1 MMFTYEEINLMCIY
15 DTSSRKKLI
24 AELTKMRKYL
34 EPDEADISELTDS
47 AIRKLERIS
56 DDEFA
61 ELELVPDF
69 VEDDMDW
76 I

>member
-1 MMFTYEEINLMCIY
+1 MFTYEEINLMCIY

-34 EPDEADISELTDS
+34 EPDEAGISELTDS
-47 AIRKLERIS
+47 AIRKLEKIS

-61 ELELVPDF
+61 KLELVPDF
-69 VEDDMDW
+69 VEGEDAD
-76 I
+76 

>member
-15 DTSSRKKLI
+15 DTSSRKGLI
-24 AELTKMRKYL
+24 SELTKMRKYL

>member
-34 EPDEADISELTDS
+34 EPDEAEILELTDS
-47 AIRKLERIS
+47 AIRKLEKIS
-56 DDEFA
+56 DEGFA

-69 VEDDMDW
+69 VEGEDAD
-76 I
+76 

>member
-1 MMFTYEEINLMCIY
+1 MFTYEEINLMCIY

-34 EPDEADISELTDS
+34 EPDEAGILELTDS
-47 AIRKLERIS
+47 AIRKLEKIS
-56 DDEFA
+56 DDKFA

-69 VEDDMDW
+69 VEDE
-76 I
+76 

>member
-34 EPDEADISELTDS
+34 EPDEAGILELTDS
-47 AIRKLERIS
+47 AICKLEKIS
-56 DDEFA
+56 DEEFA
-61 ELELVPDF
+61 EMELVPDF
-69 VEDDMDW
+69 VEGKDAD
-76 I
+76 

>member
-15 DTSSRKKLI
+15 DTSSRKGLI

-34 EPDEADISELTDS
+34 EPDEAEILELTDS
-47 AIRKLERIS
+47 AICKLERIS
-56 DDEFA
+56 DEEFR

-69 VEDDMDW
+69 VEDE
-76 I
+76 

>member
-1 MMFTYEEINLMCIY
+1 MFTYEEINLMCIY

-24 AELTKMRKYL
+24 AELAKMRKYL
-34 EPDEADISELTDS
+34 EPDEAEILELTNS
-47 AIRKLERIS
+47 AICKLEKIS

-69 VEDDMDW
+69 VEGEDAD
-76 I
+76 

>member
-15 DTSSRKKLI
+15 DTSSRKRLI
-24 AELTKMRKYL
+24 SELTKMRKYL
-34 EPDEADISELTDS
+34 EPDEAGISELTDS
-47 AIRKLERIS
+47 AICKLERIS
-56 DDEFA
+56 DEEFA

-69 VEDDMDW
+69 VEGDMDW

>member
-1 MMFTYEEINLMCIY
+1 MFTYEEINLMCIY

-24 AELTKMRKYL
+24 AELAKMRKNL
-34 EPDEADISELTDS
+34 EPDEAEILELTNS
-47 AIRKLERIS
+47 AICKLEKIS

-69 VEDDMDW
+69 VEGEDAD
-76 I
+76 

>member
-34 EPDEADISELTDS
+34 EPDEAEILELTDS
-47 AIRKLERIS
+47 AIRKLEKIS

-69 VEDDMDW
+69 VEDEDAD
-76 I
+76 

>member
-34 EPDEADISELTDS
+34 EPDEAGISELTDS
-47 AIRKLERIS
+47 AIRKLEKIS

-61 ELELVPDF
+61 KLELVPDF
-69 VEDDMDW
+69 VEGEDAD
-76 I
+76 

>member
-24 AELTKMRKYL
+24 AELAKMRKYL
-34 EPDEADISELTDS
+34 EPDEAEILELTNS
-47 AIRKLERIS
+47 AICKLEKIS

-69 VEDDMDW
+69 VEGEDAD
-76 I
+76 

>member
-34 EPDEADISELTDS
+34 EPDEAGISELTDS
-47 AIRKLERIS
+47 AIRKLEKIS

-69 VEDDMDW
+69 VEDEDAD
-76 I
+76 

>member
-15 DTSSRKKLI
+15 DTSSRKGLI

-34 EPDEADISELTDS
+34 EPDEVEILELTDS
-47 AIRKLERIS
+47 AIRKLRSIS
-56 DDEFA
+56 DEEFE

-69 VEDDMDW
+69 EEDE
-76 I
+76 

>member
-15 DTSSRKKLI
+15 DTSSRKGLI

-34 EPDEADISELTDS
+34 DPDEAGILELTDS
-47 AIRKLERIS
+47 AIRKLRSIS
-56 DDEFA
+56 DKEFE

-69 VEDDMDW
+69 EEDE
-76 I
+76 